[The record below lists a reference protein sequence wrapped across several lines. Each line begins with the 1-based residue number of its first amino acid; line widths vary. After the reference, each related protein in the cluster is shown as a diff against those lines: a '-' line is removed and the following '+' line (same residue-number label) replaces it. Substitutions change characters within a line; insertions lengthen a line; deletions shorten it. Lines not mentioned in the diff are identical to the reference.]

1 MLSLAIFARA
11 FYTAG
16 GVGIG
21 AFHIMGLTFGSAI
34 FSNLAGLIY
43 KWNLPLTR
51 HHAKKDG
58 IRAHWTGAGA
68 SGVVITFAAA
78 ATCLA
83 PRTRVVVGRFTTPIW
98 IY

>member
-21 AFHIMGLTFGSAI
+21 AFHIMGLTLGSAI
-34 FSNLAGLIY
+34 FSDLAGLIY

-83 PRTRVVVGRFTTPIW
+83 PRTRVVVGRFTTPI
-98 IY
+98 